1 MNIAI
6 WVIQGLLAVMFT
18 MAGAMKATQ
27 EKEKLAEKMPW
38 ANDYSASMI
47 KFIGISELLGGIG
60 LIVPQLTGIMPIL
73 TVLAALGLIVV
84 MILAAVY
91 HLRKSENKE
100 VVINVVLLL
109 LASIVG
115 YYRFTNL
122 G

>member
-6 WVIQGLLAVMFT
+6 WVIQGLLAVMFG

-47 KFIGISELLGGIG
+47 KFIGVSELLGGIG
-60 LIVPQLTGIMPIL
+60 LVVPQLTGILPIL
-73 TVLAALGLIVV
+73 TVLAALGLIAV
-84 MILAAVY
+84 MILAAAY
-91 HLRKSENKE
+91 HLRKGENKE
-100 VVINVVLLL
+100 VIINVVLLV
-109 LASIVG
+109 LAAVVG